1 MFRRLVVQGPKRGD
15 RPATSWGNCPQKNL
29 DAFEAI
35 PRKGEGRKWV
45 TGVVCQGWA
54 GLDDCCDKRGHMAP
68 RDRGS
73 EREPLITPGD
83 ARTSANPTCSASARL
98 VDLHSSYVCDFVWLA
113 FLLLLL
119 IVFFLQYRRV
129 RYGVQLVFCFYF
141 WQLDPRDDVLALV
154 FLSEMS
160 SVTYTN
166 AFLP

>member
-1 MFRRLVVQGPKRGD
+1 MVCSLH
-15 RPATSWGNCPQKNL
+15 S
-29 DAFEAI
+29 
-35 PRKGEGRKWV
+35 V
-45 TGVVCQGWA
+45 TTGS
-54 GLDDCCDKRGHMAP
+54 
-68 RDRGS
+68 RDRANVSLINGTEGSRS
-73 EREPLITPGD
+73 ERQPLITPGD
-83 ARTSANPTCSASARL
+83 ARTSANPTYSANARL
-98 VDLHSSYVCDFVWLA
+98 VDLHSSYVCDFVWFA

-160 SVTYTN
+160 SVAYTN